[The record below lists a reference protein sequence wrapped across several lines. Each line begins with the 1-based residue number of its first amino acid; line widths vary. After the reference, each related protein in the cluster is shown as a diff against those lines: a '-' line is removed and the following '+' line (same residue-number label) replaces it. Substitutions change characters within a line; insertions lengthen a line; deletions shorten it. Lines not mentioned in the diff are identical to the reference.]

1 MLDMKLLFV
10 SLLMPILFIIII
22 LGWNGIIITVTAIP
36 TTTTSST
43 LDIFQVNSSPYG
55 IPYSDWIEKWWIWWV
70 GIPLDK
76 HPVKDYSDIERCSV
90 MQNGPIW
97 FLPDIIPGEGK
108 VSYKCNIP
116 LGKAVLLPITTTFCD
131 SGTAGPM
138 TDTEIVECANNILT
152 PLNNMKV
159 TVDGKNVDLE
169 GSLVK
174 TDFFNITIPEN
185 PIDIWGKIN
194 PGTYKALATGYFVFL
209 HELSLG
215 EHDIEMRVVDLL
227 KGNEGPPPKFDPMRE
242 ASFKIFVQ

>member
-1 MLDMKLLFV
+1 MKLLFV

-22 LGWNGIIITVTAIP
+22 LSWNVIIITVNATP
-36 TTTTSST
+36 TTTISST
-43 LDIFQVNSSPYG
+43 FDIFPVDSSPYG
-55 IPYSDWIEKWWIWWV
+55 IPYSDWIAKWWAWWA
-70 GIPLDK
+70 GIPIDK
-76 HPVKDYSDIERCSV
+76 HPVKDYSDSERCSV
-90 MQNGPIW
+90 MQNGPVW

-131 SGTAGPM
+131 NGTSGPM
-138 TDTEIVECANNILT
+138 TDTEIVECADNILT

-174 TDFFNITIPEN
+174 TDFFNFTIPEN

-209 HELSLG
+209 HDLSPG
-215 EHDIEMRVVDLL
+215 AHNIEMRVIDLL
-227 KGNEGPPPKFDPMRE
+227 KGNEGPPPRFDPMRE
-242 ASFKIFVQ
+242 ASFKIFV

>member
-1 MLDMKLLFV
+1 MLFV
-10 SLLMPILFIIII
+10 RLLIPVLFIMI
-22 LGWNGIIITVTAIP
+22 LSWNGITATA
-36 TTTTSST
+36 TTAGST
-43 LDIFQVNSSPYG
+43 FKIFTIDSTPYG
-55 IPYSDWIEKWWIWWV
+55 SSYSEWIAKWWTWWV
-70 GIPLDK
+70 GIPIDK
-76 HPVKDYSDIERCSV
+76 HPVKDYHDPERCSA
-90 MQNGPIW
+90 MQNGPVW

-108 VSYKCNIP
+108 ITYKCNIP

-138 TDTEIVECANNILT
+138 TDTEIVECADNILT

-159 TVDGKNVDLE
+159 TIDGKKVDLE

-174 TDFFNITIPEN
+174 TDFFNFTIPEN

-209 HELSLG
+209 HDLSLG
-215 EHDIEMRVVDLL
+215 EHNIEMRVVDLL

-242 ASFKIFVQ
+242 ASFKIVIQ